1 MPAGSRP
8 HDACVRQRFQSSNR
22 VNVGGEEVCR
32 ELEVLG
38 VVGIVQGRFIPVNL
52 ACACP
57 DGAATLPATDCYD
70 GVDGSGDLRGVL
82 AGES

>member
-38 VVGIVQGRFIPVNL
+38 VVGIMQGRLIPV
-52 ACACP
+52 
-57 DGAATLPATDCYD
+57 PALTVLMYRDT
-70 GVDGSGDLRGVL
+70 SGDRLLRRG
-82 AGES
+82 